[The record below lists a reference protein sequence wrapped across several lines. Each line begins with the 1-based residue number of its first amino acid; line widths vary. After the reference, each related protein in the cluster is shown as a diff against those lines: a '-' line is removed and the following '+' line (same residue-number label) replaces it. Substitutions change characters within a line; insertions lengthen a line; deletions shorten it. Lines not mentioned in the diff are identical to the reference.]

1 MMRSMW
7 RGTVLAVA
15 AVVVVGVMAVAAQ
28 AAPPNYHYNRV
39 AYNRG
44 PVVMP
49 NFSSLPNPNFY
60 VAPGLRIN
68 QAAYNIRVLG
78 NAYASVPPYV
88 YGYNPYPQVANYG
101 PVYPYNTFNYAPTY
115 PIVRPY
121 PVYPYNLYGPG
132 FSYYGY

>member
-7 RGTVLAVA
+7 RGAVLAVA
-15 AVVVVGVMAVAAQ
+15 AVVVVGVMAASAQ
-28 AAPPNYHYNRV
+28 AAPPYNYNRA

-49 NFSSLPNPNFY
+49 NFSSLPNPNWY

-78 NAYASVPPYV
+78 SAYASVPPYV
-88 YGYNPYPQVANYG
+88 YGYNPYPQVANFG
-101 PVYPYNTFNYAPTY
+101 PVYPYYNYNF
-115 PIVRPY
+115 VRPY
-121 PVYPYNLYGPG
+121 PVYPYHLYEPG
-132 FSYYGY
+132 YLYYYGH